1 MHVVRQPVDRLFI
14 KAHNTVGMLVI
25 VDGNSSKAEVSG
37 QGTNIDHVELVRCTD
52 YYIFDDMWDH

>member
-1 MHVVRQPVDRLFI
+1 
-14 KAHNTVGMLVI
+14 MLVI